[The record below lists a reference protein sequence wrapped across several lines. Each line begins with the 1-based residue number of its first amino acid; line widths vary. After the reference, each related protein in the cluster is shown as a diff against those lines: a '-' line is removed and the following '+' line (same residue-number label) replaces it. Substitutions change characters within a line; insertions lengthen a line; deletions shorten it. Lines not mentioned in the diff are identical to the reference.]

1 MEHNKGEIVL
11 YNPNETIS
19 IDVRLEDETVWLTQ
33 SQMAELFNTTRNNVT
48 LHIRNIFK
56 EGELT
61 ENSVSKDFLLTANDG
76 KKYRTKC
83 YNLDVIISV
92 GYRVKSRIGTKFR
105 QWALTIIKEH
115 LLRGYTINAQI
126 ASLQY
131 QIDAR
136 FEKTQNDLFVLNQRQ
151 QKQEQQLKIFIKTSL
166 PPKEGIFFDGQ
177 IFDAYVFVAD
187 LIKKANKRIVLID
200 NYIDESVL
208 LLFSK
213 RKESIPATIYTQK
226 ISEQLRLDIQKYN
239 TQYSQIDVK
248 IFKQSHDRFLI
259 IDDEL
264 YWVGASLKDLG
275 KKWFGFSKME
285 SFSANAI
292 IARIES

>member
-92 GYRVKSRIGTKFR
+92 GYRVKSRIGTTFR